1 MEVAEL
7 RWIAGGGGLRS
18 GRDLGD
24 AVRMVEAVSRR
35 NKGAGARSPSRQ
47 GHLWWRRRAA
57 DLVSSQICGF
67 GEVGLSGHGRLLTLP
82 WSFGSLFRSR
92 RAADAIVFPSAG
104 RGGEGVEE
112 DGATVFLV
120 RVFQGLF

>member
-1 MEVAEL
+1 MEAAEL
-7 RWIAGGGGLRS
+7 CWTAGGGGLGS
-18 GRDLGD
+18 ARDPGD
-24 AVRMVEAVSRR
+24 IVKMVEVASRR

-57 DLVSSQICGF
+57 GLVSSQICGF
-67 GEVGLSGHGRLLTLP
+67 GEVGLSGHGRLSTLP

-92 RAADAIVFPSAG
+92 KAAHAIVSPSAG

-112 DGATVFLV
+112 DGTTVFLV
-120 RVFQGLF
+120 RVIYGLF